1 MADETSLG
9 RRVQAVRKRRG
20 LTQQELAM
28 AAGLSVSL
36 IRKLEQD
43 IIADVRMETAR
54 KIATA
59 LRVHTTALMTEPDAA
74 PPEETD
80 AGQWEP
86 VRRALEGR
94 PGARLSEEPTLDGL
108 ALAFNDAVPLVLASR
123 YAELRA
129 ILPGLLRDA
138 DALVAAASNGT
149 ETAARNLRSQIRQ
162 LTAYMMGQTWQ
173 FDAANDAISL
183 AADDASDRLT
193 ALAAADWKCW
203 ALLRQGRLAETAAL
217 AARWADDA
225 EPRRISRATAGDL
238 AAWGRC
244 LILVS
249 TAAVRDNRPGEA
261 KDALKLARMAA
272 IGIGRDIIPACNPW
286 QVFGPVTV
294 SMVRAENAIIQDR
307 PDTTL
312 SVAAQ
317 LSGAGFPVP
326 RNWNRH
332 RLDVAAACA
341 ARRQTTE
348 AAEIVAEVRDA
359 APEWLAQQR
368 YARDIVTRI
377 IDRRRTLTP
386 RMHELAAAVRL
397 PV

>member
-1 MADETSLG
+1 LPDEISFG
-9 RRVQAVRKRRG
+9 QRVQAVRKRRG
-20 LTQQELAM
+20 LTQRELAT
-28 AAGLSVSL
+28 AAGVSISL
-36 IRKLEQD
+36 ITKLEQD
-43 IIADVRMETAR
+43 AVTDVRMETAR

-59 LRVHTTALMTEPDAA
+59 LRVATTALMTGPDAA
-74 PPEETD
+74 PADDSD
-80 AGQWEP
+80 AGQWEA

-94 PGARLSEEPTLDGL
+94 PAAHLADEPTLDGL
-108 ALAFNDAVPLVLASR
+108 RQAFQDAIPLVLDSR

-138 DALVAAASNGT
+138 DALVASSANGT
-149 ETAARNLRSQIRQ
+149 EGAARDLRSQIRQ

-183 AADDASDRLT
+183 AADDASERLT

-203 ALLRQGRLAETAAL
+203 ALLRQGRLAETTVL
-217 AARWADDA
+217 ASRWADDA
-225 EPRRISRATAGDL
+225 EPRRISRATADDL

-249 TAAVRDNRPGEA
+249 TAAIRDNRPGEA

-272 IGIGRDIIPACNPW
+272 TGVGRDVIPQFHPW

-294 SMVRAENAIIQDR
+294 SMVHAENAIIQDR
-307 PDTTL
+307 PDITL
-312 SVAAQ
+312 NVAGQ
-317 LSGAGFPVP
+317 ISGAGFPVP

-332 RLDVAAACA
+332 RLDVANAYAAK
-341 ARRQTTE
+341 RQHTE
-348 AAEIVAEVRDA
+348 AAQVLAEVHGK

-368 YARDIVTRI
+368 YARDIVSKI
-377 IDRRRTLTP
+377 ISSRRTLTP
-386 RMHELAAAVRL
+386 EMHELASAVRL
-397 PV
+397 PC